1 MDSKLMV
8 GYQRTLEVEDYHCL
22 KIFPKQD
29 LIFAN
34 HMLIAWWIH
43 FLELLVH
50 FVLQTGAVDHVMV
63 TTTSLM
69 ELGYPYARYR
79 LNNSPDIVITTINI
93 VWLST
98 QTASRIARNPALK
111 GIDHYLNRLNHATV
125 LTRT

>member
-1 MDSKLMV
+1 
-8 GYQRTLEVEDYHCL
+8 
-22 KIFPKQD
+22 
-29 LIFAN
+29 
-34 HMLIAWWIH
+34 MLIAWWIH
-43 FLELLVH
+43 FLVLLVH

-79 LNNSPDIVITTINI
+79 LNNSPDIVITTINL

-111 GIDHYLNRLNHATV
+111 GIDHYLNRLNHATL